1 MKRMAMRI
9 GLLPRQGNVQNF
21 TKQNMQTI
29 GNTAENMNMN
39 KIETG
44 SPRHILQLSY
54 QDTLDSLMRTIN
66 GFYLVIEAL
75 QERVRELEAQ
85 SDSNSI
91 RKY

>member
-1 MKRMAMRI
+1 
-9 GLLPRQGNVQNF
+9 
-21 TKQNMQTI
+21 
-29 GNTAENMNMN
+29 MN